1 MFLSDRWVTTNVLGE
16 GVMRTFSL
24 RTLGFLSVF
33 QVFSSAGAIAQERH
47 QDFFKGK
54 TIQLSVGFAAGGGYD
69 SYARMI
75 APFIARE
82 IGSTVI
88 VVNQPGA
95 GGIASLN
102 DMARATPDGLRMS
115 LVNGWSNGLS
125 QVLGVDGVRY
135 DLAKFGMLG
144 TISASPS
151 VWIVGTR
158 AKLTTID
165 HVRASSTPVNWA
177 VTSVDDGLYV
187 GAAITCFSLK
197 LNCKFVPG
205 YRGTNDGF
213 LSVARGETDMIYL
226 GDTSA
231 SNYVKAGDVIALA
244 TMSRKRSSLFPNLP
258 TIFEYGGLSSDAE
271 WFTDFHAIVES
282 LGRILV
288 VPPEMEP
295 GRLEYLRNA
304 AARALSDPQLIADGQ
319 KSGRYIQFIS
329 GGDTQAAVHQ
339 TIGSLSDADRNK
351 FKAVIAATVK

>member
-1 MFLSDRWVTTNVLGE
+1 
-16 GVMRTFSL
+16 MRTL
-24 RTLGFLSVF
+24 TVHTLGLLSFL
-33 QVFSSAGAIAQERH
+33 QVLSSAGTIAQESH

-75 APFIARE
+75 APVIARE
-82 IGSTVI
+82 VGSTVI

-102 DMARATPDGLRMS
+102 DMARATPDGLKMS

-125 QVLGVDGVRY
+125 QILGVDGVRY

-165 HVRASSTPVNWA
+165 HVRASSAPVNWA

-244 TMSRKRSSLFPNLP
+244 TMSRKRSSLFPSLP

-271 WFTDFHAIVES
+271 WFIDFHAVVES
-282 LGRILV
+282 LGRILI
-288 VPPEMEP
+288 VPPGMES
-295 GRLEYLRNA
+295 GRLEYLRDA
-304 AARALSDPQLIADGQ
+304 AARAHSDPQLIADGK
-319 KSGRYIQFIS
+319 KSGRYIQFVS
-329 GGDTQAAVHQ
+329 GRETQASVQQ
-339 TIGSLSDADRNK
+339 TIGSLSDADRSK
-351 FKAVIAATVK
+351 FKSVVTATVK

>member
-1 MFLSDRWVTTNVLGE
+1 MRIFLVHIL
-16 GVMRTFSL
+16 SL
-24 RTLGFLSVF
+24 LSIC
-33 QVFSSAGAIAQERH
+33 QLFSSISAIAQESH
-47 QDFFKGK
+47 QDFFRGK

-75 APFIARE
+75 VSFIARE
-82 IGSTVI
+82 VGSTVI

-102 DMARATPDGLRMS
+102 DMARATPDGLKMS

-135 DLAKFGMLG
+135 DLAEFGMLG

-158 AKLTTID
+158 ARLSTID
-165 HVRASSTPVNWA
+165 QVRASSAPVNWA

-197 LNCKFVPG
+197 LSCKFVPG

-244 TMSRKRSSLFPNLP
+244 TMARKRSSLFPNLP
-258 TIFEYGGLSSDAE
+258 TIFEIGNLTPEAA
-271 WFTDFHAIVES
+271 WFIDFHAVVES

-288 VPPEMEP
+288 VPPGMDSD
-295 GRLEYLRNA
+295 RLAFLRVA
-304 AARALSDPQLIADGQ
+304 VARALSDPQLVADGQ

-329 GGDTQAAVHQ
+329 GLETQVAVHQ
-339 TIGSLSDADRNK
+339 TIGSLSEADRGK
-351 FKAVIAATVK
+351 FKAVLAATLK

>member
-1 MFLSDRWVTTNVLGE
+1 MFLSDRWVKTNVLGD
-16 GVMRTFSL
+16 GVMRTLSPH
-24 RTLGFLSVF
+24 TLGFLSF
-33 QVFSSAGAIAQERH
+33 LQVFSSADAIAQESH
-47 QDFFKGK
+47 KDFFKGK

-102 DMARATPDGLRMS
+102 DMARATPDGLKMS

-165 HVRASSTPVNWA
+165 HVRASPTPVNWA

-258 TIFEYGGLSSDAE
+258 TIFDYRIRWNAVWRPARKTTSLPVKTTSCSMGSRNSFPPHSGTGAVTLISAVKQLSGTRRTSPRPGL
-271 WFTDFHAIVES
+271 FTCSHGS
-282 LGRILV
+282 PMSG
-288 VPPEMEP
+288 P
-295 GRLEYLRNA
+295 GSWR
-304 AARALSDPQLIADGQ
+304 
-319 KSGRYIQFIS
+319 K
-329 GGDTQAAVHQ
+329 
-339 TIGSLSDADRNK
+339 
-351 FKAVIAATVK
+351 